1 MSRNFFKTS
10 TGPQRG
16 STGEFVL
23 RLLYSARPAC
33 SEAGLAEYG
42 AQDHMVSVQIFG
54 QTLRAAVDESELE
67 VSINGP
73 TTVKQLIE
81 ADQARLGPLL
91 QYIKSREALITIN
104 KKIGSE
110 DSIVKDGDAVKLS
123 FQSRTSYEGNRDI
136 PT

>member
-1 MSRNFFKTS
+1 
-10 TGPQRG
+10 
-16 STGEFVL
+16 
-23 RLLYSARPAC
+23 
-33 SEAGLAEYG
+33 
-42 AQDHMVSVQIFG
+42 MVSVQIFG